1 MTGRRLRDRIPWGY
15 HRGVTRMSRNVIRC
29 GLVAAVLVA
38 CPLSANAEATAEG
51 AAAIRDGI
59 EGWLEAQ
66 IVKLPDGIEVMPPGP
81 VRVEPDGRRSRGS
94 EERDVGKGLV
104 SAC

>member
-59 EGWLEAQ
+59 EGWLESQ
-66 IVKLPDGIEVMPPGP
+66 IVKLPDGIEVMPAGP
-81 VRVEPDGRRSRGS
+81 VLVEPDGGRYPGGPPPPNPPR
-94 EERDVGKGLV
+94 
-104 SAC
+104 